1 MNTMLGSELEIG
13 DSVLDA
19 NHHRLGVLTVKNIGK
34 SLITFVRPYIHTSN
48 FSTSTGVICYTGVE
62 EFSHSLNST
71 SDSYELIT
79 RSFIK

>member
-48 FSTSTGVICYTGVE
+48 FSTSAGVICYTGVE
-62 EFSHSLNST
+62 EFSHSLNNK
-71 SDSYELIT
+71 DARYELIT